1 MKHQTIRLTNKL
13 MNYMIKNKN
22 RMVIKK
28 NKDLIKNKII

>member
-1 MKHQTIRLTNKL
+1 MKHQKIRLTNKL

-22 RMVIKK
+22 RMVINK